1 MTNSQ
6 RLSSVRNAVRM
17 WIAERHADTSDV
29 IEPASEAMLIRDGFF
44 CGRRF
49 RFQNYH
55 AVWFLEEDE
64 LKIRDLDGNA
74 VVLLATDEIDR
85 LARAWDER
93 MTASDT
99 AEVRTLS
106 IASHLAAQQM
116 AAQQMAAQHETG
128 IEGSAIRPENP
139 TTESSPGVEI
149 ERRRAA

>member
-6 RLSSVRNAVRM
+6 RLSSVRGALRM
-17 WIAERHADTSDV
+17 WIAERHPDRTDDT
-29 IEPASEAMLIRDGFF
+29 EPASEAMLIRDGFF

-74 VVLLATDEIDR
+74 VALLGTVEIDR
-85 LARAWDER
+85 LARSWDEA
-93 MTASDT
+93 THPSEAV
-99 AEVRTLS
+99 EVRTLS
-106 IASHLAAQQM
+106 IASHLAAQASQEP
-116 AAQQMAAQHETG
+116 AREELSGPQTE
-128 IEGSAIRPENP
+128 SPS
-139 TTESSPGVEI
+139 TESSSGVEI

>member
-6 RLSSVRNAVRM
+6 RLSSVRSALRM
-17 WIAERHADTSDV
+17 WIANRHPDRSDDT
-29 IEPASEAMLIRDGFF
+29 EPASEAMLIRDGFF

-74 VVLLATDEIDR
+74 VVLLCSDEIDR
-85 LARAWDER
+85 LARSWDEA
-93 MTASDT
+93 TAAGD
-99 AEVRTLS
+99 AVEVRTLS
-106 IASHLAAQQM
+106 IASHLAAQATQE
-116 AAQQMAAQHETG
+116 ATVAEVSGAQT
-128 IEGSAIRPENP
+128 ENESP
-139 TTESSPGVEI
+139 ESSPVVEI

>member
-6 RLSSVRNAVRM
+6 RLSSVRNALRM
-17 WIAERHADTSDV
+17 WIAEHHSDRSDDTA
-29 IEPASEAMLIRDGFF
+29 PASEAMLIRDGFF

-49 RFQNYH
+49 RFQNYQ

-74 VVLLATDEIDR
+74 VVLLVTDEIDR

-93 MTASDT
+93 PTPSDT

-116 AAQQMAAQHETG
+116 AAQQETRG
-128 IEGSAIRPENP
+128 ENSAIETENP